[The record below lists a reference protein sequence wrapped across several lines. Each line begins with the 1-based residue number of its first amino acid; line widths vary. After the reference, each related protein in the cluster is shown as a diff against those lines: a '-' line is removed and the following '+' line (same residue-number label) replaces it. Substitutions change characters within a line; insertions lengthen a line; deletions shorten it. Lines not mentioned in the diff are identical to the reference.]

1 MTKLGVTSNI
11 ILAFDKG
18 LILKGLNKNI
28 SG

>member
-1 MTKLGVTSNI
+1 MTKIGVTSNT
-11 ILAFDKG
+11 ILALDKG

>member
-11 ILAFDKG
+11 ILALDKG